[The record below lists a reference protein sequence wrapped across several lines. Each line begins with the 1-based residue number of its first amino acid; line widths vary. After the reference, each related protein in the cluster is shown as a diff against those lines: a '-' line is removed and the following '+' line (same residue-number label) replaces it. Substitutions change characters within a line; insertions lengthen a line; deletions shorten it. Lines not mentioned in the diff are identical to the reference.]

1 MCAKSVRDTLD
12 KIDDIVTILKRENK
26 KYIVPIVTI
35 VSMTKSPFLV
45 LISCLLSLRTK
56 DKVTAEASNRLFKLA
71 DNPEKMLGLS
81 IKNIEKAIY
90 PVGFYKTKAKRIKE
104 ICRVLLDDYG
114 GVVPDEID
122 ELLKLNGVGRKTA
135 NLTVTL
141 GYGKLGI
148 CVDTHVHRISNRLGL
163 VKTKTPE
170 QTEFDLRKKLPK
182 KHWLIYNDLLV
193 TYGQNL
199 CVPISPWCSKCKIFK
214 YCKRVGVKKS
224 R

>member
-1 MCAKSVRDTLD
+1 MD

-35 VSMTKSPFLV
+35 VSMTKSPFMV
-45 LISCLLSLRTK
+45 LISCILSLRTK

-71 DNPEKMLGLS
+71 NNPEKMLGLS
-81 IKNIEKAIY
+81 IKSIEKAIY

-104 ICRVLLDDYG
+104 ICKSLLKDYE

-135 NLTVTL
+135 NLLVTL

-170 QTEFDLRKKLPK
+170 QTEFELRKKLPQ

-214 YCKRVGVKKS
+214 YCKRVGVNKS

>member
-1 MCAKSVRDTLD
+1 MDR
-12 KIDDIVTILKRENK
+12 INDIVSILKRENK

-71 DNPEKMLGLS
+71 DNPAKMLDLS
-81 IKNIEKAIY
+81 TKNIEKAIY
-90 PVGFYKTKAKRIKE
+90 PVGFYKTKSKRIKE
-104 ICRVLLDDYG
+104 ICKALLDDYD

-122 ELLKLNGVGRKTA
+122 ELLKFKGVGRKTA
-135 NLTVTL
+135 NLVVTL

-163 VKTKTPE
+163 VITKTPE
-170 QTEFDLRKKLPK
+170 QTEFALRKTLPQ

-199 CVPISPWCSKCKIFK
+199 CVPVSPWCSKCKIFK
-214 YCKRVGVKKS
+214 YCKRIGVKKS

>member
-1 MCAKSVRDTLD
+1 
-12 KIDDIVTILKRENK
+12 
-26 KYIVPIVTI
+26 
-35 VSMTKSPFLV
+35 MTKSPFMV
-45 LISCLLSLRTK
+45 LISCILSLRTK

-71 DNPEKMLGLS
+71 DNPQKMLGLS

-104 ICRVLLDDYG
+104 ICRVLLDDYE
-114 GVVPDEID
+114 GVVPNEID

-170 QTEFDLRKKLPK
+170 QTEFALRKKLPQ
-182 KHWLIYNDLLV
+182 KHWLFYNDLLV

-199 CVPISPWCSKCKIFK
+199 CVPISPWCSKCRIFK

>member
-1 MCAKSVRDTLD
+1 MD

-26 KYIVPIVTI
+26 KYIVPIVTR
-35 VSMTKSPFLV
+35 VSMTKNPFMV

-81 IKNIEKAIY
+81 IKNIEKTIY
-90 PVGFYKTKAKRIKE
+90 PVGFYKTKSKRIKE
-104 ICRVLLDDYG
+104 ICKSLLDDYEG
-114 GVVPDEID
+114 GVPDEID
-122 ELLKLNGVGRKTA
+122 ELLKLKGVGRKTA
-135 NLTVTL
+135 NLVVTL

-170 QTEFDLRKKLPK
+170 QTEFTLRKKLPQ

-214 YCKRVGVKKS
+214 YCKRVGVKKF

>member
-1 MCAKSVRDTLD
+1 MD
-12 KIDDIVTILKRENK
+12 KIEDIVTILKRENK

-35 VSMTKSPFLV
+35 VSMTKSPFMV

-90 PVGFYKTKAKRIKE
+90 PVGFYKTKSKRIKE

-114 GVVPDEID
+114 SGVPDEID

-182 KHWLIYNDLLV
+182 KHWIIYNDLLV

-214 YCKRVGVKKS
+214 YCKRVDVKKF

>member
-1 MCAKSVRDTLD
+1 MD

-26 KYIVPIVTI
+26 KYIVPIVTR
-35 VSMTKSPFLV
+35 VSMTKSPFMV

-81 IKNIEKAIY
+81 IKNIEKTIY
-90 PVGFYKTKAKRIKE
+90 PVGFYKTKSKRIKE
-104 ICRVLLDDYG
+104 ICKALLDDYEG
-114 GVVPDEID
+114 AVPDEID

-135 NLTVTL
+135 NLVVTL

-170 QTEFDLRKKLPK
+170 QTEFTLRKKLPQ

-214 YCKRVGVKKS
+214 YCKMVGVKKF